1 MALLVLWRGG
11 ADFGFQ
17 IEEPE
22 TRWLRRAYWS
32 ACRAA
37 KLKGI
42 NEALQ
47 PQDREVP
54 GR

>member
-1 MALLVLWRGG
+1 MASRKRE
-11 ADFGFQ
+11 FGFQ

-42 NEALQ
+42 NEALK